1 MTHGPGFVPVLK
13 ASASYVVMCGLA
25 AFLMAPFVWMVLV
38 AIHPP
43 KSPIPALDELW
54 PARPDYGNFGR
65 VLLNPHL
72 PVARFF
78 ANSVIVATVVVAG
91 QLAVTACAAYA
102 FARLRF
108 AGRGLLFAAYLGSMM
123 IGGTATQIPVYLML
137 RTFGWLDTYAAL
149 IVPGLSSAFSV
160 FLLRQ
165 AFLSVP
171 AELGEAARL
180 DGAGELRILTL
191 VFVPLSR
198 AAVATCATFTFIAV
212 WTDFFGPLIYTN
224 STSMRTLEVGLS
236 IYKNAYGGTNWPLEM
251 SAALIVMTP
260 LLFVFL
266 LGQRYFTRGITLGS
280 TK

>member
-1 MTHGPGFVPVLK
+1 MTNNALADRLK
-13 ASASYVVMCGLA
+13 ALASYVVMLGLA
-25 AFLMAPFVWMVLV
+25 IFLMAPFVWMVLV
-38 AIHPP
+38 SLHPP
-43 KSPIPALDELW
+43 KSPIPTVDELL
-54 PARPDYGNFGR
+54 PAKPDFGNFGR

-78 ANSVIVATVVVAG
+78 WNSLVVSGSVVIG
-91 QLAVTACAAYA
+91 QLGVTACAAYA

-108 AGRGLLFAAYLGSMM
+108 KGSGALFAMFLASMM
-123 IGGTATQIPVYLML
+123 IGGAATQIPVYLML
-137 RTFGWLDTYAAL
+137 RSFGWLDTYAAL

-180 DGAGELRILTL
+180 DGAGEIRILTW
-191 VFVPLSR
+191 VFIPLSR

-224 STSMRTLEVGLS
+224 STSMRTVEVGLS

-251 SAALIVMTP
+251 AAAVIVMAP
-260 LLFVFL
+260 LLLVFL
-266 LGQRYFTRGITLGS
+266 LGQRFFTRGITLGAV
-280 TK
+280 K